1 MTYKTN
7 VVTGSVLSIFSVL
20 YLYFSFSIKPF
31 KGIGATPLDS
41 TFIPRLWGTCLLIL
55 SASLILRG
63 FKEKRKAGESGK
75 RAATVPPSLKSAIAN
90 NAEVVQTFFAILVFT
105 ALLGPVGFT
114 IMSALFI
121 FFEALVLTP
130 KAKRN
135 PAAAA
140 AIAVIAAVSI
150 DFLFVRLLSVLLP
163 KGILGF

>member
-1 MTYKTN
+1 LTYKTN
-7 VVTGSVLSIFSVL
+7 VVTGSILSIFSVL

-31 KGIGATPLDS
+31 RGIGATPLDS

-55 SASLILRG
+55 SGSLILRG
-63 FKEKRKAGESGK
+63 FQEKRKSEEAGK
-75 RAATVPPSLKSAIAN
+75 RAEAVPFSVKGVFDQ
-90 NAEVVQTFFAILVFT
+90 NAEVILTFLAILLYT

-114 IMSALFI
+114 IVSALFI
-121 FFEALVLTP
+121 FFEALILTP